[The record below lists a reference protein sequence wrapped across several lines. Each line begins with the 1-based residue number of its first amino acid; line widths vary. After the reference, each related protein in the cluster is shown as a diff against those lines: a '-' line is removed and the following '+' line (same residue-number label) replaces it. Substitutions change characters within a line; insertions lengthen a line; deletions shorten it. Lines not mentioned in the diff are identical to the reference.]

1 MALCLDLE
9 VHLSA
14 AAGTSVGPLLL
25 GGDTHTRKVSSE
37 KPPDV

>member
-25 GGDTHTRKVSSE
+25 GGDTHAESLIRETS
-37 KPPDV
+37 

>member
-1 MALCLDLE
+1 MVLCLDLD

-14 AAGTSVGPLLL
+14 AAGTSVGPLLF
-25 GGDTHTRKVSSE
+25 GSDTHTRKVSLE